1 METIEQLI
9 ERLNPMQKK
18 AVLTTE
24 GPLLLLAGAGSG
36 KTRVLT
42 HRIAYLIEK
51 GVRPFNI
58 LAITFTNKAAREM
71 KERVAAITEKGDE
84 VWVSTFHST
93 CVKLLRREIDKIG
106 YSNRF
111 SIYDSD
117 DSERLIKLVL
127 KELNIDDKRFPPRNI
142 LSEIGNSK
150 DNLISAE
157 EYADTAINGD
167 FFKKTY
173 ARIYTEYQNKLR
185 ENNALDF
192 DDLIFMTVE
201 LFRKCPEILEKYQ
214 DRFQYIMVDEYQD
227 TNASQYQLIKLLSAK
242 HHNLCVVGD
251 DDQSIY
257 GWRGADIKNI
267 LNFENDFK
275 NTSVIKLEQNYRYT
289 NVILDAANEV
299 IKHNYTRKDKKL
311 WTDVDGGD
319 KIIYCQCYNDFK
331 EAEYV
336 CEQIKKGVEKGKK
349 YQDFAILYRN
359 NSLSRI
365 MEEILIRQGIPY
377 RLFGG
382 TRFYDR
388 KEIRDI
394 LGYLKAINNP
404 NDDLPIRRII
414 NVPKRGIG
422 DTSIGRVSQY
432 AIDNNMSFYEALSNV
447 ENIDTLSPKAKKSI
461 SDFVRLIED
470 LRNCAETMSAS
481 EILDKILAVTLY
493 IEELR
498 IERTEQANG
507 RIENIH
513 ELLNKAAQFEDQN
526 PDDASVSAFLEDV
539 ALVADVDAFTEDQD
553 TTVLMTLHSAKGL
566 EFDTVFIIGFE
577 EGIFPS
583 YMSTQSANMNA
594 MEEERR
600 LCYVGI
606 TRAKKQLYLTT
617 AKSRMHNGKH
627 VSNLTSRFLKEIPTA
642 DYENAFQGVEI
653 KNKAKGN
660 IEETPQPQIIR
671 PNFRKR
677 PVNNYKMPVPQDYNP
692 DFEVGDKVR
701 HFKFGI
707 GQVIDICAAGA
718 DYEVTVDFDMPQY
731 GKKKLMAKLSK
742 LKKL

>member
-157 EYADTAINGD
+157 EYADNAINGD

-214 DRFQYIMVDEYQD
+214 DRFKYIMVDEYQD

-275 NTSVIKLEQNYRYT
+275 NTSVIKLEQNYRST

-319 KIIYCQCYNDFK
+319 KIIYCQCYIDFK
-331 EAEYV
+331 
-336 CEQIKKGVEKGKK
+336 
-349 YQDFAILYRN
+349 
-359 NSLSRI
+359 
-365 MEEILIRQGIPY
+365 
-377 RLFGG
+377 
-382 TRFYDR
+382 
-388 KEIRDI
+388 
-394 LGYLKAINNP
+394 
-404 NDDLPIRRII
+404 
-414 NVPKRGIG
+414 
-422 DTSIGRVSQY
+422 
-432 AIDNNMSFYEALSNV
+432 
-447 ENIDTLSPKAKKSI
+447 
-461 SDFVRLIED
+461 
-470 LRNCAETMSAS
+470 
-481 EILDKILAVTLY
+481 
-493 IEELR
+493 
-498 IERTEQANG
+498 
-507 RIENIH
+507 
-513 ELLNKAAQFEDQN
+513 
-526 PDDASVSAFLEDV
+526 
-539 ALVADVDAFTEDQD
+539 
-553 TTVLMTLHSAKGL
+553 
-566 EFDTVFIIGFE
+566 
-577 EGIFPS
+577 
-583 YMSTQSANMNA
+583 
-594 MEEERR
+594 
-600 LCYVGI
+600 
-606 TRAKKQLYLTT
+606 
-617 AKSRMHNGKH
+617 
-627 VSNLTSRFLKEIPTA
+627 
-642 DYENAFQGVEI
+642 
-653 KNKAKGN
+653 
-660 IEETPQPQIIR
+660 
-671 PNFRKR
+671 
-677 PVNNYKMPVPQDYNP
+677 
-692 DFEVGDKVR
+692 
-701 HFKFGI
+701 
-707 GQVIDICAAGA
+707 
-718 DYEVTVDFDMPQY
+718 
-731 GKKKLMAKLSK
+731 
-742 LKKL
+742 

>member
-1 METIEQLI
+1 MEKIETLI

-42 HRIAYLIEK
+42 HRIAYIIEK

-71 KERVAAITEKGDE
+71 KERVAAIVENGDD

-93 CVKLLRREIDKIG
+93 CVRLLRREIDKMG
-106 YSNRF
+106 FDNRF
-111 SIYDSD
+111 SIYDAD

-127 KELNIDDKRFPPRNI
+127 KELNINDNMYQPKAVMG
-142 LSEIGNSK
+142 EIGNSK
-150 DNLISAE
+150 DNLITPEVFMDNAGN
-157 EYADTAINGD
+157 DIRR
-167 FFKKTY
+167 KTIG
-173 ARIYTEYQNKLR
+173 RIYTEYQKRLR

-201 LFRKCPEILEKYQ
+201 LFRKCPDVLEKYQ

-227 TNASQYQLIKLLSAK
+227 TNASQYQLIKLLAAK
-242 HHNLCVVGD
+242 NNNLCVVGD

-267 LNFENDFK
+267 LNFEKDFK
-275 NTSVIKLEQNYRYT
+275 NTTVIKLEQNYRST

-311 WTDVDGGD
+311 WTDAEGGD
-319 KIIYCQCYNDFK
+319 KIIHCQCYNDFK

-336 CEQIKKGVEKGKK
+336 CQQVKKGVEEGKK
-349 YQDFAILYRN
+349 YQDFAVLYRN

-365 MEEILIRQGIPY
+365 MEETLVKQDIPY

-394 LGYLKAINNP
+394 LSYVKTINNP
-404 NDDLPIRRII
+404 EDDLPLRRII

-422 DTSIGRVSQY
+422 DTSIGRVTQY
-432 AIDNNMSFYEALSNV
+432 ALENNISFYMALCSADKI
-447 ENIDTLSPKAKKSI
+447 ESLSEKAKRTI
-461 SDFVRLIED
+461 LNFVGLIND
-470 LRNCAETMSAS
+470 LRAAAESMNAV
-481 EILDKILAVTLY
+481 EILEMIISQTGYV
-493 IEELR
+493 EEL
-498 IERTEQANG
+498 EQENNEQARG
-507 RIENIH
+507 RIENID
-513 ELLNKAAQFEDQN
+513 ELLNKASQYEDQN
-526 PDDASVSAFLEDV
+526 PDEVGVSGFLEDV

-553 TTVLMTLHSAKGL
+553 TMVLMTIHSAKGL

-577 EGIFPS
+577 ESIFPGFRAM
-583 YMSTQSANMNA
+583 MSNDMNA

-606 TRAKKQLYLTT
+606 TRAKRHLYLTT
-617 AKSRMHNGKH
+617 AKTRMHNGKY
-627 VSNLTSRFLKEIPTA
+627 VSNLPSRFLKEIPA
-642 DYENAFQGVEI
+642 SDYENAFQGVEV
-653 KNKAKGN
+653 KSKAKSDFF
-660 IEETPQPQIIR
+660 EEQPKIIR
-671 PNFRKR
+671 PNFRAK
-677 PVNNYKMPVPQDYNP
+677 PVNNYKIPAPTDYNP

-707 GQVIDICAAGA
+707 GQVIDICGAGA
-718 DYEVTVDFDMPQY
+718 DFEVTVDFDMPQY
-731 GKKKLMAKLSK
+731 GRKKLMAKLSK